1 MFFNPIF
8 MIFGVVF
15 GIISLFAVLIGLLVL
30 SIILWLR
37 KLFSPLKIGHDQEI
51 QNDNYQ
57 DQDSQNL
64 NPGVEINSNQDIIPD
79 EEIKEEHNEGQAVNQ
94 NGGQDVG
101 PDIAPVEDHKE
112 WSICNEPLDLNHG
125 DLATVLWGH
134 VFHMNCIEDWIGNDQ
149 NNLCPMNRRR
159 ILRHEIIRL
168 IF

>member
-37 KLFSPLKIGHDQEI
+37 KLFSPLKIDHDQEI
-51 QNDNYQ
+51 QNDN

-79 EEIKEEHNEGQAVNQ
+79 EEIKEEHNEGQAANQ

-101 PDIAPVEDHKE
+101 ANIPPVEDQND
-112 WSICNEPLDLNHG
+112 WPICYELLDRNHR

-149 NNLCPMNRRR
+149 NNLCPMDRRR